1 MSGNSLQHQV
11 PTLPDS
17 LLAALYPDVLVD
29 LPNEK
34 ATVTR
39 QGELTDVGKPVQ
51 NAPPATPSSLGEN
64 RKGIIIGVDYADA
77 ATIRESDLT
86 FLLNILNACKLG
98 LRDVVIL
105 NLHGVAPDTRQ
116 QLHQMYPASVF
127 LMFGLTAADLS
138 LPVRFPEYQRQT
150 FDGMTYLSAPPLYQ
164 LEQDPQGKKQ
174 LWACLKAI
182 FLNG

>member
-1 MSGNSLQHQV
+1 MSGSSFQD
-11 PTLPDS
+11 PAPRLP
-17 LLAALYPDVLVD
+17 AAILSDLYPGNLVR
-29 LPNEK
+29 LPEEETPPNKVRKQNGKTEAPQPS
-34 ATVTR
+34 AT
-39 QGELTDVGKPVQ
+39 
-51 NAPPATPSSLGEN
+51 AMPSSLGEN

-77 ATIRESDLT
+77 ATIRENELT

-105 NLHGVAPDTRQ
+105 NLHGW
-116 QLHQMYPASVF
+116 PATTKQEISKTFPATVF
-127 LMFGLTAADLS
+127 LMFGLSAADLS
-138 LPVRFPEYQRQT
+138 LPVRFPDYQRQT
-150 FDGMTYLSAPPLYQ
+150 FDGIQYLSAPPLSV